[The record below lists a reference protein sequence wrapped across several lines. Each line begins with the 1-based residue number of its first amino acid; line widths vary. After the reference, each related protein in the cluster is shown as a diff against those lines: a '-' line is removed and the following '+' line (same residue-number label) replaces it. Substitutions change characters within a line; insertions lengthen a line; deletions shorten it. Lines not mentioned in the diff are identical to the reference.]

1 MQKTNKPFK
10 TKAKSLFP
18 QKKHS
23 FLSFRSPG
31 RPLLNLRSHLFQKV
45 KYGKSHVQT
54 TIEMFISS
62 TPDFLGMAGHGLSY
76 RPFSTWI
83 HKIPLGMELFL
94 SIKQMRHLS
103 KENIPFSFAFMS
115 YNSTKQSSD
124 GVIYVRRAR
133 LLKREK
139 IENHKYA
146 ECVEAY
152 IDLDTMQCR
161 RFYQPLL
168 MFFNGEKISLK

>member
-1 MQKTNKPFK
+1 
-10 TKAKSLFP
+10 
-18 QKKHS
+18 
-23 FLSFRSPG
+23 
-31 RPLLNLRSHLFQKV
+31 
-45 KYGKSHVQT
+45 
-54 TIEMFISS
+54 
-62 TPDFLGMAGHGLSY
+62 
-76 RPFSTWI
+76 
-83 HKIPLGMELFL
+83 MELFL
-94 SIKQMRHLS
+94 AIKQMRHLS
-103 KENIPFSFAFMS
+103 KDNIPFSFAFMS